1 MISIWN
7 GGLLYQTSGNVG
19 TLKTLVKIAYD
30 VCSIQELLQKEL
42 NYIEKVFR
50 VNSNYPIWES

>member
-1 MISIWN
+1 M
-7 GGLLYQTSGNVG
+7 GVFCTRQVEMMG

-30 VCSIQELLQKEL
+30 VCSTQELLQKEL